1 MPPVFAD
8 APLARRLET
17 TEGHGNA
24 AFIDAQARHEPYS
37 GAIRSDVAGTML
49 MFAGVGSPITQS
61 FCLGIQQRPTDRD
74 FDGIERFFTSRGSPV
89 FHEVCPHAGVETL
102 AALATRGYK
111 PIELSNV
118 MSREI
123 AGEAGEASEASDAG
137 AAGATGAAGAAGA
150 TGATG
155 ALRVRV
161 VDTSEADWYGGLAAR
176 GWSETPDVQQFI
188 QGFARSSVE
197 VATCF
202 IAELDGNA
210 IATAALFMHG
220 GVALLAG
227 ASTVPEGRRN
237 GAQLALLDTRL
248 RHAASHGCDLAMMV
262 AAPGSASQRN
272 AERNGFRVA
281 YTRTKWQ
288 L

>member
-1 MPPVFAD
+1 MHPGPMPPPFAD
-8 APLARRLET
+8 LPLARRLET

-24 AFIDAQARHEPYS
+24 AFIDAQARREPYS
-37 GAIRSDVAGTML
+37 GAMRTTIAGTL
-49 MFAGVGSPITQS
+49 VMFAGVGSPITQT
-61 FCLGIQQRPTDRD
+61 FCLGIHERPGDRD
-74 FDGIERFFTSRGSPV
+74 FDAMERFFTSRGSPV
-89 FHEVCPHAGVETL
+89 FHEVSPHAGIEVY
-102 AALATRGYK
+102 AALARRGYK

-118 MSREI
+118 LYQPI
-123 AGEAGEASEASDAG
+123 DAS
-137 AAGATGAAGAAGA
+137 TGL
-150 TGATG
+150 TVNPK
-155 ALRVRV
+155 LRIRMVEKH
-161 VDTSEADWYGGLAAR
+161 EADWYGAVAAR
-176 GWSETPDVQQFI
+176 GWSEMPDVLPFI

-197 VATCF
+197 VATCL
-202 IAELDGNA
+202 IAERDGDA
-210 IATAALFMHG
+210 IATAALFMHD

-237 GAQLALLDTRL
+237 GAQLALLDARL
-248 RHAASHGCDLAMMV
+248 RLAVSRGCDLAMMV